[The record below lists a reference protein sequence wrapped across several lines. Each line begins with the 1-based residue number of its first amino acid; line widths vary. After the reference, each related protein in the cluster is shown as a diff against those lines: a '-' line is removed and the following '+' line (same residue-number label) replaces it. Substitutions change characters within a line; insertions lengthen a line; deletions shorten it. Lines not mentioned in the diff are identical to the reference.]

1 MTKVDH
7 GLSDLELERIASLN
21 EAAHL
26 RGVSVDTLIRTDS
39 EKIIELGPRRKGM
52 RVKHALMLND
62 SS

>member
-39 EKIIELGPRRKGM
+39 ENIIELGPRRKGM